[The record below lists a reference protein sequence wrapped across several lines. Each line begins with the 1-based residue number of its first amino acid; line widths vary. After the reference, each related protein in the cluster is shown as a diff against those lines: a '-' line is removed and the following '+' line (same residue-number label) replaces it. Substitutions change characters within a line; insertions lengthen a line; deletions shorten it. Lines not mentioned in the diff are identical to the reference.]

1 MDILFISYSDAEHK
15 TRTVNTNVQTITY
28 GYQSGVKRR
37 VSCVQLG
44 TDSDSE
50 RIFHHECDMSHMHF
64 FPTHEFDSLTKVF
77 R

>member
-1 MDILFISYSDAEHK
+1 MYILFISYSDAKHK

-37 VSCVQLG
+37 VSCVQFS

-50 RIFHHECDMSHMHF
+50 SHM
-64 FPTHEFDSLTKVF
+64 HEFDSLTKVF
-77 R
+77 SIQRFVLSVDEFIS